1 MAERRYRVVVTHPA
15 SHHATRQEA
24 VRARDNY
31 LAGAHDGPTSLSL
44 GEQRVEAAIEYTE
57 DGHDA
62 PAIRW
67 LPDGESGECQ
77 S

>member
-15 SHHATRQEA
+15 SHHATRAEA
-24 VRARDNY
+24 IQARDNY
-31 LAGAHDGPTSLSL
+31 LAGAHDGPTSTNL

-57 DGHDA
+57 DGQHA
-62 PAIRW
+62 AHIRW
-67 LPDGESGECQ
+67 LPDGETGECQ